1 MTGPE
6 HYREAERLTDRA
18 HHYIYG
24 DGVDLVKSAA
34 LAAAAQVHATLAL
47 TAATAM
53 QAAVDG
59 SEPGM
64 GLPEFAAWYEAAGV
78 KPAKGADRG

>member
-1 MTGPE
+1 MNGPD
-6 HYREAERLTDRA
+6 HYREAERLLAAARESKETTFEGHNPEADRE
-18 HHYIYG
+18 I
-24 DGVDLVKSAA
+24 
-34 LAAAAQVHATLAL
+34 AAAQVHATLAL

-64 GLPEFAAWYEAAGV
+64 GSPEFAAWYAAAGV
-78 KPAKGADRG
+78 KPAKGGDA